1 MSRRISFDANS
12 FDIKLSELAFSESRD
27 EAFEKREKIKKIM
40 RKIVQN
46 DLTARQREI
55 IVLYYYKGKGVS
67 EIAEILNLSVST
79 VSRTIKAARARIYK
93 YMKYYFL

>member
-27 EAFEKREKIKKIM
+27 EALEKREKIKKIM